1 MELQKNQKMQY
12 RQSLCLAFLTLQGG
26 PNHADQDY
34 DNFSLTVTLSKTEKK
49 GREHKES
56 IVSAV
61 RKSFDDFKDLYV
73 FEFENMRNAKLKE
86 FRDEL
91 KDTSR

>member
-1 MELQKNQKMQY
+1 MNQRIKCRLSPCM
-12 RQSLCLAFLTLQGG
+12 AFLKIQGA
-26 PNHADQDY
+26 HDYADHGY
-34 DNFSLTVTLSKTEKK
+34 AMSFITVTLSKTEKK
-49 GREHKES
+49 GREHKET